1 MKTPS
6 LASAFA
12 LVLVGATG
20 IACGGSTANGG
31 AGGGAQLTGHDTNPD
46 GVPYPMP
53 PGGYGRTP
61 RSGSAPG
68 SVMQNFKFLG
78 YPDADES
85 KGLQTVGLADF
96 YDPCNKR
103 FKILHVTVAAAWCE
117 PCNQETDAIVAAEA
131 DLASKGVAVLQ
142 ALDDGPV
149 QGQPATVSDLDFWI
163 ADHKSNFTEVL
174 DPGLQNFSGFFD
186 AAAIPWNADLDVRTM
201 EILDASVG
209 WSGDVATE
217 LQPAHG
223 ALPGDPSYPL
233 PAGLKCQ

>member
-1 MKTPS
+1 MKTLS

-20 IACGGSTANGG
+20 IGCGGSTAG
-31 AGGGAQLTGHDTNPD
+31 AGADGGPQLTGHDTNPD
-46 GVPYPMP
+46 GVPYPTP

-61 RSGSAPG
+61 RSGGTPG

-117 PCNQETDAIVAAEA
+117 PCNQETDAIVAARA
-131 DLASKGVAVLQ
+131 DLASRGVAVLQ

-163 ADHKSNFTEVL
+163 SDHKSNFTEVL

-209 WSGDVATE
+209 WSGDVDTE
-217 LQPAHG
+217 LQPALG
-223 ALPGDPSYPL
+223 ALPGAPSYPL